1 MTKMNPTP
9 KTLTITMSDG
19 TEHCFAFKAPKESK
33 SGKLNAHAG
42 GKLELEDGRAQVGCN
57 VTVIG

>member
-1 MTKMNPTP
+1 MNPTP

-19 TEHCFAFKAPKESK
+19 TEHTFAFKAPKESK

-42 GKLELEDGRAQVGCN
+42 GKLELENDTRCQVGCN

>member
-1 MTKMNPTP
+1 MPSFTPTP
-9 KTLTITMSDG
+9 VTLTITMSDG
-19 TEHCFAFKAPKESK
+19 TTHTFAFKAPKASA

-42 GKLELEDGRAQVGCN
+42 GKLDLDDGRAQVGCN